1 LPQGAPAYLKQRPVF
16 ADVLGMADNRRRGQ
30 LVNLAQRRRRRVEE
44 ALVEAKGQ
52 MIEAEHALFV
62 ALRLAGH
69 QNGEPRTAPAWREE
83 SSEAVDPG
91 DDMDNVLPIFPGG
104 KRAA

>member
-1 LPQGAPAYLKQRPVF
+1 
-16 ADVLGMADNRRRGQ
+16 MAGKRRQSDIVSLEG
-30 LVNLAQRRRRRVEE
+30 RRRRRREQQLRE
-44 ALVEAKGQ
+44 ANRQ

-69 QNGEPRTAPAWREE
+69 RGPSNNGQPL
-83 SSEAVDPG
+83 
-91 DDMDNVLPIFPGG
+91 VLPRPVARIVPISRMRAR

>member
-1 LPQGAPAYLKQRPVF
+1 MAGKRRQGVIVSLEE
-16 ADVLGMADNRRRGQ
+16 
-30 LVNLAQRRRRRVEE
+30 RRRRRRALQLQE
-44 ALVEAKGQ
+44 ASRQ

-69 QNGEPRTAPAWREE
+69 RGPSNNGQPL
-83 SSEAVDPG
+83 
-91 DDMDNVLPIFPGG
+91 LPNRHTPTIVPLSRMRARR

>member
-1 LPQGAPAYLKQRPVF
+1 MAGKRRQGIIISLEE
-16 ADVLGMADNRRRGQ
+16 
-30 LVNLAQRRRRRVEE
+30 RRRRRRELQLQE
-44 ALVEAKGQ
+44 ASRQ

-69 QNGEPRTAPAWREE
+69 RGPSNNGQPLL
-83 SSEAVDPG
+83 PG
-91 DDMDNVLPIFPGG
+91 NRPTIVPLSRMRARR

>member
-1 LPQGAPAYLKQRPVF
+1 MAGKRRQGVIVSLEE
-16 ADVLGMADNRRRGQ
+16 
-30 LVNLAQRRRRRVEE
+30 RRRRRRELQLRE
-44 ALVEAKGQ
+44 ASRQ

-69 QNGEPRTAPAWREE
+69 RGPSNNGPSLLPTRTAPTIVPLSRMRARR
-83 SSEAVDPG
+83 
-91 DDMDNVLPIFPGG
+91 

>member
-1 LPQGAPAYLKQRPVF
+1 MPGKRRQ
-16 ADVLGMADNRRRGQ
+16 ADIVSLEE
-30 LVNLAQRRRRRVEE
+30 RRRRRRELQLKQ
-44 ALVEAKGQ
+44 ANQQ

-69 QNGEPRTAPAWREE
+69 RGSLNNAQPLLPRPLATIIPLSRMRARR
-83 SSEAVDPG
+83 
-91 DDMDNVLPIFPGG
+91 

>member
-1 LPQGAPAYLKQRPVF
+1 
-16 ADVLGMADNRRRGQ
+16 MAGKRRQSDIISLEG
-30 LVNLAQRRRRRVEE
+30 RRRRRREQQLRE
-44 ALVEAKGQ
+44 ANRQ

-69 QNGEPRTAPAWREE
+69 RGPSNNGQPLPVPRPVATI
-83 SSEAVDPG
+83 V
-91 DDMDNVLPIFPGG
+91 PISRMRAR

>member
-1 LPQGAPAYLKQRPVF
+1 
-16 ADVLGMADNRRRGQ
+16 MAGNRRRGQ
-30 LVNLAQRRRRRVEE
+30 LINLAQRRKRRMRE
-44 ALVEAKGQ
+44 ALGQAKGQ

-69 QNGEPRTAPAWREE
+69 GSPTARNAAAGARPGLAAVVPLFPR
-83 SSEAVDPG
+83 
-91 DDMDNVLPIFPGG
+91 G

>member
-1 LPQGAPAYLKQRPVF
+1 MF
-16 ADVLGMADNRRRGQ
+16 WGMAGNRRRGQ
-30 LVNLAQRRRRRVEE
+30 LINLAQRRRRRVEE
-44 ALVEAKGQ
+44 ALIEAKGQ

-69 QNGEPRTAPAWREE
+69 RGPEPDRP
-83 SSEAVDPG
+83 
-91 DDMDNVLPIFPGG
+91 DDELANVVPIFPGG

>member
-1 LPQGAPAYLKQRPVF
+1 MAKRRQGVVISLDERRERRHQQTL
-16 ADVLGMADNRRRGQ
+16 ADANR
-30 LVNLAQRRRRRVEE
+30 
-44 ALVEAKGQ
+44 K

-69 QNGEPRTAPAWREE
+69 RGASPGVSGGRAQPARVVDLPTHPRP
-83 SSEAVDPG
+83 
-91 DDMDNVLPIFPGG
+91 

>member
-1 LPQGAPAYLKQRPVF
+1 MAKQRQGVIISL
-16 ADVLGMADNRRRGQ
+16 DERRLRRSEE
-30 LVNLAQRRRRRVEE
+30 NLREASQR
-44 ALVEAKGQ
+44 

-69 QNGEPRTAPAWREE
+69 RGQETPVVSGPARERSTTKSRTLAR
-83 SSEAVDPG
+83 
-91 DDMDNVLPIFPGG
+91 VLTLRSRR

>member
-1 LPQGAPAYLKQRPVF
+1 MPGF
-16 ADVLGMADNRRRGQ
+16 ADDLGMAGNRRRGQ
-30 LVNLAQRRRRRVEE
+30 LINLAQRRRRRVEE
-44 ALVEAKGQ
+44 SLIEAKGQ

-69 QNGEPRTAPAWREE
+69 QNGGPRTAPGWRQP
-83 SSEAVDPG
+83 SEPGVDPARS
-91 DDMDNVLPIFPGG
+91 DDDEMENVVPIFPGG

>member
-1 LPQGAPAYLKQRPVF
+1 
-16 ADVLGMADNRRRGQ
+16 MAGNRRRGQ
-30 LVNLAQRRRRRVEE
+30 LINLAQRRKRRMQE
-44 ALVEAKGQ
+44 ALVQAKGQ

-69 QNGEPRTAPAWREE
+69 ASATPRNTAGWRQASPLPARA
-83 SSEAVDPG
+83 SSRLATVVP
-91 DDMDNVLPIFPGG
+91 LFPGG

>member
-1 LPQGAPAYLKQRPVF
+1 MAGKRRQGDLIS
-16 ADVLGMADNRRRGQ
+16 LEE
-30 LVNLAQRRRRRVEE
+30 RRRRRRELQLKE
-44 ALVEAKGQ
+44 ANRQ

-69 QNGEPRTAPAWREE
+69 RGPSNNGQPLLPARPATIVPL
-83 SSEAVDPG
+83 SRMRARR
-91 DDMDNVLPIFPGG
+91 